1 MKDSYSGGCFLPG
14 PENKRKIG
22 KVNLENRQIILVT
35 NDETYN
41 LDVSKVKI
49 KVGGASDRIVFFS
62 EKDDGLVLYSNDLE
76 ILEDTFWD
84 KFEETKNQIEFWK
97 KKKKSSRNAF
107 FLGIIIFF
115 LLTFLIFNSLG
126 GLKRMVI
133 KAIPLKTERK
143 IGDLLIGNMKKSG
156 EIVNNEKLTKD
167 INKLLEF
174 FDPRVIR
181 ERDEMTLHL
190 SRNGQVNAFALPG
203 GHIVINFGLISKSK
217 RVEEVLGVLAH
228 EMAHVTQRHILN
240 NILDSLGL
248 FSVVQLLVGDFS
260 GVAAVI
266 LTKGQFLLQKK
277 FSRSFEEEA
286 DRVGFHYL
294 ISSGLDPSG
303 LKDFF
308 QFLKKESKI
317 ENSKAISFLS
327 THPLYEERIKQM
339 DQLFKE
345 ANPSQLKKIK
355 IVSYD
360 FDKLKKEVSQGLL
373 SP

>member
-22 KVNLENRQIILVT
+22 KIQLGSGQVTLVT
-35 NDETYN
+35 KEENYSLEA
-41 LDVSKVKI
+41 SKVKI

-62 EKDDGLVLYSNDLE
+62 EKEDGLVLYSNDLE
-76 ILEDTFWD
+76 ILKDSFWY
-84 KFEETKNQIEFWK
+84 KFDETKTQIEFWK
-97 KKKKSSRNAF
+97 TKKKKSRNAF
-107 FLGIIIFF
+107 FAGIILFFF
-115 LLTFLIFNSLG
+115 LTSLIFSGLG
-126 GLKRMVI
+126 GLKKMVI
-133 KAIPLKTERK
+133 KAIPLKAERK
-143 IGDLLIGNMKKSG
+143 IGDLLIENMKKSG
-156 EIVNNEKLTKD
+156 EIVKSEKLTKD

-174 FDPRVIR
+174 FDPRVIKER
-181 ERDEMTLHL
+181 EEMTLHL

-203 GHIVINFGLISKSK
+203 GHIVINFGLISKSN

-240 NILDSLGL
+240 NVIDSLGL
-248 FSVVQLLVGDFS
+248 FTIVQLFVGDFS
-260 GVAAVI
+260 GAAAVI
-266 LTKGQFLLQKK
+266 LTKGQFLLQRK
-277 FSRSFEEEA
+277 FSRSFEAEA
-286 DRVGFHYL
+286 DRIGFNYL

-308 QFLKKESKI
+308 QFLKKESKV

-327 THPLYEERIKQM
+327 THPLYEDRIKQM

-355 IVSYD
+355 TVNYD

-373 SP
+373 PP